1 MLFDHGCDSSSSW
14 ICGIS
19 ELCVLGMGNNP
30 LSYYAII
37 IANYL
42 GFYNAMWAQYHCGVF
57 RLGRINAIDEG
68 LVLAWGLYFFTAFV
82 GNQFW

>member
-19 ELCVLGMGNNP
+19 ELCVLGMGTNP

-37 IANYL
+37 IANFC

-68 LVLAWGLYFFTAFV
+68 LVLAWGLYFFTAIV